1 MRTIRVERKESDSS
15 TMLLVAAGAAIGL
28 VSGALIA
35 ERLSGRKLSTRT
47 LMRRARGLVGLA
59 ARRWK
64 PLLDTAVAV
73 GKAWAA
79 REEDEELDEIPKDE
93 NDDFMDDE
101 LDDELDGEMDD
112 EMDDDE
118 FDSDG
123 IAGLQDEGLD
133 ARVLE
138 AFSHDPVM
146 AERDVEIEEAEDGRI
161 VLHGRV
167 HTARE
172 VAHAVTIARG
182 VPGVTSVK
190 QRLAVRDRR

>member
-101 LDDELDGEMDD
+101 LDDELD
-112 EMDDDE
+112 DDE

-123 IAGLQDEGLD
+123 IAGLQDDGLD

>member
-1 MRTIRVERKESDSS
+1 MRTIRVEKKESDSS
-15 TMLLVAAGAAIGL
+15 TMLWVAAGAVIGL

-35 ERLSGRKLSTRT
+35 ERLSGRKLTART
-47 LMRRARGLVGLA
+47 LTRRARGLAGLA

-64 PLLDTAVAV
+64 PLLGTAVAV

-79 REEDEELDEIPKDE
+79 RDDDEELDEELDEIVDAE
-93 NDDFMDDE
+93 ADDFMDDE
-101 LDDELDGEMDD
+101 

-118 FDSDG
+118 FDGDG
-123 IAGLQDEGLD
+123 LSGLQDEGLD

-138 AFSHDPVM
+138 AFSNDPVLV
-146 AERDVEIEEAEDGRI
+146 ERDVEIEEEENGRI

-167 HTARE
+167 HTPRE

-182 VPGVTSVK
+182 VPGVNSVR